1 VSQQTAPTLADA
13 LEVLDELLAFA
24 RPHGVVVREGLPN
37 IEHLAITKAQ
47 ALLDHAQAAQ
57 AAQVEVVA

>member
-1 VSQQTAPTLADA
+1 MSQQTAPTLADA

-47 ALLDHAQAAQ
+47 ALLDHARAAQ